1 MAAAGAAAVEVP
13 AAGRYKVR
21 TGIQITL
28 RMTSPPYSIIA
39 LEPGEEIDV
48 THNYLLDPGHM
59 SANYTVDGVTHIL
72 KVPYG
77 LLDPNTGD
85 FVRLHSA
92 AAAARRSKTR
102 RNRRASRR
110 TRRNS
115 RNSRNSR
122 TNSRKA
128 RRN

>member
-1 MAAAGAAAVEVP
+1 MAAAAGAAVEVP
-13 AAGRYKVR
+13 AAGRYQVR
-21 TGIQITL
+21 PGYKITL
-28 RMTSPPYSIIA
+28 LKTSPPYDPTE
-39 LEPGEEIDV
+39 LWPGEEIDV
-48 THNYLLDPGHM
+48 THNYLLYSGHM

-72 KVPYG
+72 KVPHGY
-77 LLDPNTGD
+77 LDPNTGP
-85 FVRLHSA
+85 FERLGPIA
-92 AAAARRSKTR
+92 AAAAR

-110 TRRNS
+110 TRRNR